1 MVGAHQHGPN
11 SQQEC
16 LVCGVLDTHEH
27 AFMHCPMA
35 AYVWPALL
43 EWTKHVWEA
52 EKLTPPTPSVALCML
67 GLMPSGEHKYPPK
80 WWQLMQRIALRWIW
94 VTHAQRPYGDD
105 MMYGGPES
113 LLSHIQQEFASRLEW
128 DWNKIMQR
136 HAKTHSATTR
146 RKPSQVLQHRWGKVA
161 SCNKEGNE
169 VSIMLANNWPG

>member
-67 GLMPSGEHKYPPK
+67 GLMPSGERKCPPK
-80 WWQLMQRIALRWIW
+80 WWQLMQRTALRWIW
-94 VTHAQRPYGDD
+94 VTHAQRLYGDD
-105 MMYGGPES
+105 MMCGDPET
-113 LLSHIQQEFASRLEW
+113 EP
-128 DWNKIMQR
+128 
-136 HAKTHSATTR
+136 
-146 RKPSQVLQHRWGKVA
+146 PSPTSSKNLFLGWSGIGIRSCRGMPSPTMLQHATG
-161 SCNKEGNE
+161 
-169 VSIMLANNWPG
+169 LAMCCSKGGARQLAATKKAMK